1 MEQIKESFKHDYNL
15 AVRSFNEKDYK
26 SFFRNIRPAMELL
39 GQLSI
44 YDILGESD
52 AVDLLEGDTSV
63 EWKRDAKIYKISQY
77 PSHHKPTGREFCEL
91 VPQVFY
97 SKNTEVTTT
106 RIDEKKKRLKRGLDS
121 CAGALSRYY
130 SIASEFGSHT
140 GGTGM
145 DVKVQ
150 AIGCASFFVGYFDFI
165 KSNKVLSMST
175 ITFLY
180 QLDAFQYED
189 PAVAEESKQRIEE
202 LIVEIEEK
210 ETALLTAQK
219 LQAEAEQQRLEAEQR
234 TTEVE
239 TQLETLQNRIV
250 ELQEQLSNIETFE
263 TANTEKQDSTLG
275 DTSIPTTYQEIYS
288 KILMT

>member
-145 DVKVQ
+145 DHNC
-150 AIGCASFFVGYFDFI
+150 CALCVLRVGGRGIDC
-165 KSNKVLSMST
+165 
-175 ITFLY
+175 
-180 QLDAFQYED
+180 
-189 PAVAEESKQRIEE
+189 
-202 LIVEIEEK
+202 
-210 ETALLTAQK
+210 
-219 LQAEAEQQRLEAEQR
+219 
-234 TTEVE
+234 
-239 TQLETLQNRIV
+239 V
-250 ELQEQLSNIETFE
+250 ELVPAGNEVGVLEHTLPVEGVVPLLKSRVSIGVELPCPVYGFRIGFE
-263 TANTEKQDSTLG
+263 RVVAHVLADKAAVQ
-275 DTSIPTTYQEIYS
+275 
-288 KILMT
+288 

>member
-106 RIDEKKKRLKRGLDS
+106 RIDEKKKLLLDNGVALWDVAQS
-121 CAGALSRYY
+121 CEINGSSDS
-130 SIASEFGSHT
+130 SIKN
-140 GGTGM
+140 
-145 DVKVQ
+145 VV
-150 AIGCASFFVGYFDFI
+150 
-165 KSNKVLSMST
+165 
-175 ITFLY
+175 
-180 QLDAFQYED
+180 
-189 PAVAEESKQRIEE
+189 P
-202 LIVEIEEK
+202 
-210 ETALLTAQK
+210 
-219 LQAEAEQQRLEAEQR
+219 
-234 TTEVE
+234 
-239 TQLETLQNRIV
+239 
-250 ELQEQLSNIETFE
+250 
-263 TANTEKQDSTLG
+263 
-275 DTSIPTTYQEIYS
+275 P
-288 KILMT
+288 

>member
-1 MEQIKESFKHDYNL
+1 MEQIKENFKHDFNL
-15 AVRSFNEKDYK
+15 AVKSFNEKDYK

-63 EWKRDAKIYKISQY
+63 EWKRDVKIYKISQY

-165 KSNKVLSMST
+165 LNSAT
-175 ITFLY
+175 
-180 QLDAFQYED
+180 
-189 PAVAEESKQRIEE
+189 
-202 LIVEIEEK
+202 
-210 ETALLTAQK
+210 LLQ
-219 LQAEAEQQRLEAEQR
+219 
-234 TTEVE
+234 
-239 TQLETLQNRIV
+239 I
-250 ELQEQLSNIETFE
+250 
-263 TANTEKQDSTLG
+263 
-275 DTSIPTTYQEIYS
+275 
-288 KILMT
+288 